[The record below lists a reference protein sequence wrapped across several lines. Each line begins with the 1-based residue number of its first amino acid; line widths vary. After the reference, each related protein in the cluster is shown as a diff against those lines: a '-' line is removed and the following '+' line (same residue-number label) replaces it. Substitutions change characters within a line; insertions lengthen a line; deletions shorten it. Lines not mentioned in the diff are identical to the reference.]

1 MVDVRQLNR
10 AGWDSLVEKKNRWTV
25 PVSGEDIAAARRGD
39 WEIVLTPTKPV
50 PRPWFPKI
58 EGAEILCLASGGG
71 QQGPILAAAGARV
84 VVYDNSPKQLEQ
96 DRRVADRDG
105 LELETVEGDMA
116 DLGAFPD
123 QTFGLIVHPVS
134 NCFVPDILPVWS
146 EAARV
151 LRNDG
156 VLLSGFTN
164 PLRYLFEDDLDH
176 SSDLLCVTHTIP
188 YSDLDQLTEERQAQ
202 YIADG
207 EPFEFGHT
215 LGDQIGGQL
224 EVGLVLTGFYED
236 FYTPDE
242 DALSRFIPSFA
253 ATRARKEHR

>member
-1 MVDVRQLNR
+1 M
-10 AGWDSLVEKKNRWTV
+10 T
-25 PVSGEDIAAARRGD
+25 
-39 WEIVLTPTKPV
+39 T
-50 PRPWFPKI
+50 RPN
-58 EGAEILCLASGGG
+58 
-71 QQGPILAAAGARV
+71 
-84 VVYDNSPKQLEQ
+84 NSEQ
-96 DRRVADRDG
+96 DRRVADREG

-116 DLGAFPD
+116 DLGV
-123 QTFGLIVHPVS
+123 FGEESFDLIVHPVS

-188 YSDLDQLTEERQAQ
+188 YSDLDQLTEERQAR

-224 EVGLVLTGFYED
+224 EAGLVLTGFYED
-236 FYTPDE
+236 VYRSDE

-253 ATRARKEHR
+253 ATRARKEDR